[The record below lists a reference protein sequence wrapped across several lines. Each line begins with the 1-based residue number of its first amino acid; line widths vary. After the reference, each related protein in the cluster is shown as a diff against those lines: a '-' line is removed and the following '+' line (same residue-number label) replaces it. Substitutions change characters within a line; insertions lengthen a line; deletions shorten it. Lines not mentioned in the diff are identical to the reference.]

1 MIRFAWLALAA
12 FLLPLPAWAQAKPA
26 ISIVA
31 AENFYGDVAQQIAG
45 PDAEITSLMSNPDQD
60 PHLFEA
66 NPSTARA
73 LSKAVIVIY
82 NGADYDPWI
91 VKLLSSAKSKH
102 RRVIV
107 AANLVHRKSG
117 DNPHLW
123 YDPATMPAVATAIAA
138 ALEAEDPANKAEY
151 SKRLADFLQS
161 LHPLHA
167 KITQMRTQF
176 AGLPVTATEPVF
188 GYMASALG
196 LVMRNERFQ
205 LAVMNNTEPSAS
217 DTAAF
222 ERDLQTHKVRVL
234 LYNSQATDTAAQR
247 LMHVAQSAKVPVVGV
262 TETEPTGKTYQD
274 WMMGQLDALQTALSA
289 PSS

>member
-1 MIRFAWLALAA
+1 MNRFAWLALAA
-12 FLLPLPAWAQAKPA
+12 LLLPLPAWAQAKPA

-31 AENFYGDVAQQIAG
+31 AENFYGDVARQIAG

-60 PHLFEA
+60 PNLFEA
-66 NPSTARA
+66 NPSTAGA
-73 LSKAVIVIY
+73 LSTAAIVIY
-82 NGADYDPWI
+82 SGWDYDPWI

-138 ALEAEDPANKAEY
+138 ALEAKDPANKAEY

-167 KITQMRTQF
+167 KIIQMRTQF

-188 GYMASALG
+188 GYMVSALG
-196 LVMRNERFQ
+196 LVMRNGRFQ
-205 LAVMNNTEPSAS
+205 
-217 DTAAF
+217 
-222 ERDLQTHKVRVL
+222 
-234 LYNSQATDTAAQR
+234 
-247 LMHVAQSAKVPVVGV
+247 
-262 TETEPTGKTYQD
+262 
-274 WMMGQLDALQTALSA
+274 
-289 PSS
+289 